1 MRLNEPVTHSS
12 VNCDSSVKR
21 SGADTQ
27 EGFSEMQLH
36 SYVAASGEEI
46 NLTR

>member
-12 VNCDSSVKR
+12 VNFHSSVKR
-21 SGADTQ
+21 SGVDTQ

-36 SYVAASGEEI
+36 NDGAASGEEI
-46 NLTR
+46 SLTC